1 MKRLSIGLDVA
12 LEQQGH
18 EVRRHQSDENEIKI
32 CCMFCEQ
39 RGHGPDRKFRL
50 GINIATGQAHCFK
63 CGWKTGDIYRLIAK
77 ATGQRVS
84 QPYKRKPQAN
94 EEVDP
99 ELPEGFQLIWTGDK
113 QLDTGIIRRRAV
125 DYLLRRGVTRDQARR
140 HKIGFCGTGRYAFRV
155 VFPVYDGKKL
165 LTFIGRDFT
174 GKAEPRFL
182 NLRGA
187 KPLYNLEALHR
198 VEGTCLVVLYEG
210 VFKVLAGELAYP
222 TAVHMATLGSSI
234 SDMQLASLS
243 KAVAEVVLFP
253 DPNKAGLDGFLKVGH
268 ALQAKQFQRLSVA
281 WPLPSR
287 EADEY
292 DPCDVALRIE
302 NRVPFYRV
310 AMKMAMRI
318 ENTLDAVERT
328 S

>member
-1 MKRLSIGLDVA
+1 MKRLSVGLDVA

-18 EVRRHQSDENEIKI
+18 EVRRHQSDENEIRI

-39 RGHGPDRKFRL
+39 RGYGPDKKFRL
-50 GINIATGQAHCFK
+50 GINVATGQAHCFK

-77 ATGQRVS
+77 ATGQRVNHPD
-84 QPYKRKPQAN
+84 QHKPKTDA
-94 EEVDP
+94 VDP
-99 ELPEGFQLIWTGDK
+99 ELPEGFQLIWTGNK
-113 QLDTGIIRRRAV
+113 QTDTGIIRQRAV
-125 DYLLRRGVTRDQARR
+125 DYLLGRGVTIEQARR
-140 HKIGFCGTGRYAFRV
+140 HKIGFCGAGRYAFRV

-182 NLRGA
+182 NLRGP

-198 VEGTCLVVLYEG
+198 VNRGTCLVVLYEG
-210 VFKVLAGELAYP
+210 IFKALAGELAYP
-222 TAVHMATLGSSI
+222 VAVHMATLGSSI
-234 SDMQLASLS
+234 SDTQLASLS
-243 KAVAEVVLFP
+243 NAVAEVVLFP

-292 DPCDVALRIE
+292 DYCEVAHRIE
-302 NRVPFYRV
+302 NRIPFYQA
-310 AMKMAMRI
+310 AMKMALGVVK
-318 ENTLDAVERT
+318 E
-328 S
+328 